1 MNNCLRIALEQAGF
15 GMSGVPDWPTIEE
28 VRGMCSQFGLRAHWG
43 GDVRIPVAQ
52 PVVGIYRTPQ
62 GTGHAEYFPN
72 AAPLLDKDVIGIIE
86 VPL

>member
-1 MNNCLRIALEQAGF
+1 MSDCLRIALEQAGF
-15 GMSGVPDWPTIEE
+15 GVSGVPDWPTIEE
-28 VRGMCSQFGLRAHWG
+28 VREMCDQFGLCAHWCG
-43 GDVRIPVAQ
+43 GVEIPVGQ

-62 GTGHAEYFPN
+62 GTGHAEYFLD